1 MTVKGRIVA
10 VAVLAVL
17 IVTSFALAAPVN
29 STAAKKRSDLSSMVM
44 ANLDMELAR
53 KIIEDLQE
61 IGSAKWL
68 DGSNMGFRGAGSQS
82 SHQASMYVL
91 DVMKEIGLSNPK
103 LELIPVDA
111 WEFRGAWVKVGDL
124 QLQAASYGGSTPTN
138 GEITAE
144 LVDVGNGFHSGY
156 EGVDVQGKIVLANW
170 IGNDYWVDSMAAEAY
185 YHGASAIIVTTYDSD
200 YGNTPGAI
208 ECHDG
213 LYRLEWP
220 PMLSISGQDGLLL
233 KDMLAEAKT
242 EGRTLEVT
250 VWSDIIQTP
259 MNLDDW
265 DAGGFGYNVMGV
277 IPGKNYGQPQD
288 EFLILGD
295 HTDAWFYG
303 GMDDNSGVAATLV
316 LAKAL
321 KLTFDQLNTK
331 PDRTIIVVTHEA
343 EEYGVLGTYYDW
355 CWGAN
360 FEVTKL
366 HPEWVGRSVAY
377 MNFELMG
384 APGTPLAINMAPE
397 LVSFVHKVLGQNK
410 ARLPYGFKVAPV
422 PHTWADHWTYSAAGI
437 PGIELETVDDEW
449 DSLYYHNQFDTI
461 ALIDFEYLRMLFEV
475 YADMAARLISQPII
489 PYNFE
494 TSAARLMDRLMDDD
508 EFGVAVLRPIYEQ
521 YGLDPEKNMGRALDA
536 AERFL
541 ANAGTLKL
549 ALKRADPAK
558 AHEINEKLMQIEY
571 WLGTSLIAM
580 GVWEQDWYP
589 YQQPANDV
597 VHMDAAIDML
607 TDPSLSDDTITDA
620 IWELNWVGIIWYYDY
635 MCKPNYLD
643 QYAKLCGEDVKSWGL
658 QTHLRPVPEIWEQ
671 YDALNALAYD
681 EDVVPADVE
690 PIVSDL
696 RDILVNVAFY
706 NLEMGFEDM
715 WKGLEEANS
724 LMESLLA
731 AL

>member
-1 MTVKGRIVA
+1 MNRRCIWVGAIAFLLV
-10 VAVLAVL
+10 V
-17 IVTSFALAAPVN
+17 SFALAAPMN
-29 STAAKKRSDLSSMVM
+29 SMAAKKKSDLSSLVIS
-44 ANLDMELAR
+44 NLDMDLAR
-53 KIIEDLQE
+53 KIILDLQE

-68 DGSNMGFRGAGSQS
+68 DGSNMGFRAAGSES
-82 SHQASMYVL
+82 SHRASMYVL
-91 DVMKEIGLSNPK
+91 NEMKNISLTNPK

-111 WEFRGAWVKVGDL
+111 WEFRGAWVKVGDM

-156 EGVDVQGKIVLANW
+156 EGVDVAGKIVLANW

-185 YHGASAIIVTTYDSD
+185 YHGAAAIIVTTYDSD

-233 KDMLAEAKT
+233 KEMLADAKAAG
-242 EGRTLEVT
+242 ESLEVT

-265 DAGGFGYNVMGV
+265 SAGGFGYNVMGV
-277 IPGKNYGQPQD
+277 IPGKNYGLPED
-288 EFLILGD
+288 EFLIMGD

-303 GMDDNSGVAATLV
+303 GMDDDSGVAATLV

-321 KLTFDQLNTK
+321 KKTFDQLGTK

-360 FEVTKL
+360 FEITKL

-410 ARLPYGFKVAPV
+410 ERLPYGFKVTPV

-437 PGIELETVDDEW
+437 PGIELESVTDEW
-449 DSLYYHNQFDTI
+449 DRMYYHNQFDTI
-461 ALIDFEYLRMLFEV
+461 DLIDFDYLRMLYEV
-475 YADMAARLISQPII
+475 YADMAARLISEPIV

-494 TSAARLMDRLMDDD
+494 TSAARLVERLMYDDD
-508 EFGVAVLRPIYEQ
+508 FGAAWLYPIYEQ
-521 YGLDPEKNMGRALDA
+521 YGLDPEKNMGRTMEA
-536 AERFL
+536 AKRFL
-541 ANAGTLKL
+541 SNAEALKS
-549 ALKRADPAK
+549 ALKRASPAK

-571 WLGTSLIAM
+571 WLGTSLIGM

-597 VHMDAAIDML
+597 MHMDAAIDML
-607 TDPSLSDDTITDA
+607 EGPCLDDDTITDA

-635 MCKPNYLD
+635 MCKANYLD
-643 QYAKLCGEDVKSWGL
+643 QYAKLCGEDVMSWGL
-658 QTHLRPVPEIWEQ
+658 QTHLRPVPEIWDQ
-671 YDALNALAYD
+671 YDALSALAYN
-681 EDVVPADVE
+681 EDVTYADIE
-690 PIVSDL
+690 PIVSEL
-696 RDILVNVAFY
+696 KDILVSVAFS

-724 LMESLLA
+724 IMESLIADL
-731 AL
+731 